1 MATTEN
7 KPLFSKYE
15 LAFLIL
21 AIVTGLTLYF
31 MPPIFGMEYAA
42 QASLAIFA
50 FALIMWIGKPIPIYL
65 TSIIVVLLLPLIGAV
80 ESQKVAFGTLG
91 YDIIWLMVAA
101 MVLSSAISETNLGNR
116 IALTL
121 VTKLGSTP
129 TGTLAVLV
137 LVNFILAFFVPSTT
151 ARASLLVPMVLV
163 LLEVYNAHPG
173 ESQYG
178 RLAALQGVQN
188 NAFATSMVMT
198 ATSGQVIAVGFIQ
211 QFTGRDI
218 GYMTWLLGS
227 APQAILTAIVM
238 FLIGIKVFNYKS
250 ELPEGEKSKE
260 INRILS
266 ENVKELGPISKVE
279 IRAAIIFLITLFLWA
294 TSDYQE
300 AILGFKI
307 STEQTA
313 VLAMLLCFLPGIGVL
328 KWKEANI
335 KWELMIFSAGAYA
348 AGNALNDSGAA
359 SILIERLVHAL
370 NINSMSHG
378 LVAVTLI
385 AITVFSHLIFTSKT
399 VRTTIMIPAVLTIAQ
414 TLGMDPA
421 QLALACSFGIAATI
435 TLPPHSKVNT
445 LYFSTGYFSV
455 LDELKFGLIA
465 CTVVT
470 AFISLVYFLWL
481 PIIL

>member
-7 KPLFSKYE
+7 KPLFSKFE

-227 APQAILTAIVM
+227 APQAILTATVM

-250 ELPEGEKSKE
+250 ELPEGEKSKK

-266 ENVKELGPISKVE
+266 ENLKELGPISKVE
-279 IRAAIIFLITLFLWA
+279 IRAACCDYILNYLIP
-294 TSDYQE
+294 
-300 AILGFKI
+300 
-307 STEQTA
+307 
-313 VLAMLLCFLPGIGVL
+313 M
-328 KWKEANI
+328 
-335 KWELMIFSAGAYA
+335 
-348 AGNALNDSGAA
+348 
-359 SILIERLVHAL
+359 
-370 NINSMSHG
+370 
-378 LVAVTLI
+378 
-385 AITVFSHLIFTSKT
+385 
-399 VRTTIMIPAVLTIAQ
+399 
-414 TLGMDPA
+414 
-421 QLALACSFGIAATI
+421 
-435 TLPPHSKVNT
+435 
-445 LYFSTGYFSV
+445 GY
-455 LDELKFGLIA
+455 K
-465 CTVVT
+465 
-470 AFISLVYFLWL
+470 
-481 PIIL
+481 